1 MARQEITVTIENLA
15 PQQGTFLTP
24 FWVGFHN
31 GNFDTYDRGRPASPG
46 LESLAED
53 GSTAL
58 ISQEFL
64 LSGDGTVDGTVAGH
78 EGDAVGPFD
87 PGEVATATFTLDS
100 DDLNSQF
107 FSYASMLLPSNDAF
121 VANGNPEAIRIFDEE
136 GNFIGADFI
145 IAGNQ
150 VLDAGTEVNDEAENS
165 TAFFGQSSPNTGI
178 DQNGV
183 VQLHPGFVTGGR
195 ILSEDG
201 SSPLALTGFTNADF
215 SSPDYQVARI
225 TISTEDQP
233 LPIADPVR
241 ITSNLDGSQEVTG
254 GDSDA
259 RGTSVLTLNDAG
271 DSLEYSLTV
280 SGLDFGA
287 NGLVAGGAQTPD
299 DTSDDVTRLH
309 IHNAPRGENGGVVF
323 SLFDTVAP
331 ELGNQLNIQGNQD
344 EDLNVTL
351 NENGSVTLAG
361 IWEETDSANNDLSE
375 FVAEIRDTQQSEDL
389 DLYFNVHTEEFPGGA
404 IRGQLVVGDEDNNT
418 PPPPDLVEVTV
429 TVENLAP
436 DNGTLLTPLWVG
448 FHDGTF
454 DTYDRG
460 RPASAGLE
468 SLAEDG
474 NTSLISREFISSGA
488 GLVDG
493 TITAPGGATPG
504 PIDTGETTSLTFT
517 LDRSLA
523 SSRFFNYASMVL
535 PSNDAFIANGNPEA
549 FEIFDE
555 NGNFLGADFVVT
567 GNQVLDAG
575 TEVNDEAEDS
585 TAFFGQSSPNTGT
598 DENGVVGLHQGFQ
611 ADGRILSEPRFAN
624 ADFTADG
631 YEVARITVTT
641 NDLPQQ
647 SVGGAFEDDAPQDL
661 QLDFRS
667 SENQQVTANL
677 LELTSEAAF
686 NNLVGFYVIE
696 DNQGTVLDEFGN
708 ALSPGDDGYAQAA
721 VTRRAFELNR
731 NTTEAQQFTGG
742 NLLAPFIIANGT
754 AQEFLSQNPNNQQGE
769 DPLAYFS
776 FLGANPDG
784 VEHIRLVD
792 ENTFGFEDLFGG
804 GDNDFNDLFFRAEF
818 EVA

>member
-64 LSGDGTVDGTVAGH
+64 LSGDGTVDGTVAGP

-107 FSYASMLLPSNDAF
+107 FSYASMVLPSNDAF

-233 LPIADPVR
+233 LPIVDPVR

-259 RGTSVLTLNDAG
+259 SGTSILTLNDAG

-309 IHNAPRGENGGVVF
+309 IHDASRGENGGVVF

-404 IRGQLVVGDEDNNT
+404 IRGQLVVGDQDNNT

-429 TVENLAP
+429 TVENLAT

-448 FHDGTF
+448 FHDGNF

-647 SVGGAFEDDAPQDL
+647 SVGGASEDNAQQQL

-667 SENQQVTANL
+667 SDNQQVTANL
-677 LELTSEAAF
+677 LEITSEAAF

-754 AQEFLSQNPNNQQGE
+754 AQEFLSQNPNNQEGE

>member
-1 MARQEITVTIENLA
+1 MTRQEITVTIENLA

-64 LSGDGTVDGTVAGH
+64 LSGDGTLDGTVAGP
-78 EGDAVGPFD
+78 EGDAAGPID

-100 DDLNSQF
+100 DDVNSQF

-201 SSPLALTGFTNADF
+201 SSPLALAGFTNADF

-241 ITSNLDGSQEVTG
+241 ITSNLDGSQEVAA
-254 GDSDA
+254 GDGDA
-259 RGTSVLTLNDAG
+259 SGTSVLTLNDTG
-271 DSLEYSLTV
+271 DALEYSLTV

-331 ELGNQLNIQGNQD
+331 ELGNQLDIQGNQD

-375 FVAEIRDTQQSEDL
+375 FVAC
-389 DLYFNVHTEEFPGGA
+389 
-404 IRGQLVVGDEDNNT
+404 
-418 PPPPDLVEVTV
+418 
-429 TVENLAP
+429 EN
-436 DNGTLLTPLWVG
+436 
-448 FHDGTF
+448 
-454 DTYDRG
+454 
-460 RPASAGLE
+460 
-468 SLAEDG
+468 
-474 NTSLISREFISSGA
+474 
-488 GLVDG
+488 
-493 TITAPGGATPG
+493 
-504 PIDTGETTSLTFT
+504 
-517 LDRSLA
+517 
-523 SSRFFNYASMVL
+523 
-535 PSNDAFIANGNPEA
+535 
-549 FEIFDE
+549 
-555 NGNFLGADFVVT
+555 
-567 GNQVLDAG
+567 
-575 TEVNDEAEDS
+575 
-585 TAFFGQSSPNTGT
+585 
-598 DENGVVGLHQGFQ
+598 
-611 ADGRILSEPRFAN
+611 
-624 ADFTADG
+624 
-631 YEVARITVTT
+631 
-641 NDLPQQ
+641 
-647 SVGGAFEDDAPQDL
+647 
-661 QLDFRS
+661 
-667 SENQQVTANL
+667 
-677 LELTSEAAF
+677 
-686 NNLVGFYVIE
+686 
-696 DNQGTVLDEFGN
+696 
-708 ALSPGDDGYAQAA
+708 
-721 VTRRAFELNR
+721 
-731 NTTEAQQFTGG
+731 
-742 NLLAPFIIANGT
+742 
-754 AQEFLSQNPNNQQGE
+754 
-769 DPLAYFS
+769 
-776 FLGANPDG
+776 
-784 VEHIRLVD
+784 
-792 ENTFGFEDLFGG
+792 
-804 GDNDFNDLFFRAEF
+804 
-818 EVA
+818 

>member
-1 MARQEITVTIENLA
+1 MTRQEITVTIENLA

-64 LSGDGTVDGTVAGH
+64 LSGDGTLDGAIAGP
-78 EGDAVGPFD
+78 EGDAAGPID

-100 DDLNSQF
+100 DDVNSQF

-201 SSPLALTGFTNADF
+201 SSPLALAGFTNADF
-215 SSPDYQVARI
+215 SSPDFQVARI

-254 GDSDA
+254 GDGDA
-259 RGTSVLTLNDAG
+259 SGTSVLTLNDTG
-271 DSLEYSLTV
+271 DALEYSLTV

-287 NGLVAGGAQTPD
+287 NDLVAGGAQTPD

-375 FVAEIRDTQQSEDL
+375 FVAEIRDTQENEDL

-504 PIDTGETTSLTFT
+504 PIDIGETTSLTFT

-598 DENGVVGLHQGFQ
+598 EENGVVGLHQGFE

-696 DNQGTVLDEFGN
+696 NNQGTVLDEFGN
-708 ALSPGDDGYAQAA
+708 ALNPGDNGYAQAA
-721 VTRRAFELNR
+721 ITRRAFELNR

-754 AQEFLSQNPNNQQGE
+754 AQEFLSQNPDNQQGE

-784 VEHIRLVD
+784 VEHIRLLD
-792 ENTFGFEDLFGG
+792 NNTFGFEDLFGG
-804 GDNDFNDLFFRAEF
+804 GDNDFNDLLFRAEF

>member
-1 MARQEITVTIENLA
+1 MNL
-15 PQQGTFLTP
+15 
-24 FWVGFHN
+24 
-31 GNFDTYDRGRPASPG
+31 
-46 LESLAED
+46 
-53 GSTAL
+53 
-58 ISQEFL
+58 
-64 LSGDGTVDGTVAGH
+64 
-78 EGDAVGPFD
+78 
-87 PGEVATATFTLDS
+87 
-100 DDLNSQF
+100 
-107 FSYASMLLPSNDAF
+107 
-121 VANGNPEAIRIFDEE
+121 
-136 GNFIGADFI
+136 
-145 IAGNQ
+145 
-150 VLDAGTEVNDEAENS
+150 
-165 TAFFGQSSPNTGI
+165 
-178 DQNGV
+178 
-183 VQLHPGFVTGGR
+183 
-195 ILSEDG
+195 
-201 SSPLALTGFTNADF
+201 
-215 SSPDYQVARI
+215 
-225 TISTEDQP
+225 
-233 LPIADPVR
+233 
-241 ITSNLDGSQEVTG
+241 
-254 GDSDA
+254 
-259 RGTSVLTLNDAG
+259 
-271 DSLEYSLTV
+271 
-280 SGLDFGA
+280 
-287 NGLVAGGAQTPD
+287 
-299 DTSDDVTRLH
+299 
-309 IHNAPRGENGGVVF
+309 
-323 SLFDTVAP
+323 
-331 ELGNQLNIQGNQD
+331 
-344 EDLNVTL
+344 
-351 NENGSVTLAG
+351 
-361 IWEETDSANNDLSE
+361 
-375 FVAEIRDTQQSEDL
+375 DL

-504 PIDTGETTSLTFT
+504 PIDIGETTSLTFT

-598 DENGVVGLHQGFQ
+598 EENGVVGLHQGFE

-708 ALSPGDDGYAQAA
+708 ALNPGDNGYAQAA
-721 VTRRAFELNR
+721 ITRRAFELNR

-754 AQEFLSQNPNNQQGE
+754 AQEFLSQNPDNQQGE

-784 VEHIRLVD
+784 VEHIRLLD
-792 ENTFGFEDLFGG
+792 NNTFGFEDLFGG
-804 GDNDFNDLFFRAEF
+804 GDNDFDDLLFRAEF

>member
-1 MARQEITVTIENLA
+1 MTQKEIKVTIENLA
-15 PQQGTFLTP
+15 PEQGTFLTP

-53 GSTAL
+53 GSTTL

-64 LSGDGTVDGTVAGH
+64 QSGDGTVDGTV
-78 EGDAVGPFD
+78 VGSDGAATGPID

-107 FSYASMLLPSNDAF
+107 FSYASMVLPSNDAF

-201 SSPLALTGFTNADF
+201 SSELALTAFTNADF
-215 SSPDYQVARI
+215 TSPDYQVARI
-225 TISTEDQP
+225 TISTEEQP

-241 ITSNLDGSQEVTG
+241 ITSNLDGSQEVAA
-254 GDSDA
+254 GDGDA
-259 RGTSVLTLNDAG
+259 RGTSVLTLNDRG
-271 DSLEYSLTV
+271 DALEYSLTV

-375 FVAEIRDTQQSEDL
+375 FVAEIRDTQESEDL

-454 DTYDRG
+454 DTYDSG

-474 NTSLISREFISSGA
+474 NTNLISREFISSGA

-535 PSNDAFIANGNPEA
+535 PSNDAFIANGNP
-549 FEIFDE
+549 
-555 NGNFLGADFVVT
+555 
-567 GNQVLDAG
+567 
-575 TEVNDEAEDS
+575 
-585 TAFFGQSSPNTGT
+585 
-598 DENGVVGLHQGFQ
+598 
-611 ADGRILSEPRFAN
+611 
-624 ADFTADG
+624 
-631 YEVARITVTT
+631 
-641 NDLPQQ
+641 
-647 SVGGAFEDDAPQDL
+647 
-661 QLDFRS
+661 
-667 SENQQVTANL
+667 
-677 LELTSEAAF
+677 
-686 NNLVGFYVIE
+686 
-696 DNQGTVLDEFGN
+696 
-708 ALSPGDDGYAQAA
+708 
-721 VTRRAFELNR
+721 
-731 NTTEAQQFTGG
+731 
-742 NLLAPFIIANGT
+742 
-754 AQEFLSQNPNNQQGE
+754 
-769 DPLAYFS
+769 
-776 FLGANPDG
+776 
-784 VEHIRLVD
+784 
-792 ENTFGFEDLFGG
+792 
-804 GDNDFNDLFFRAEF
+804 
-818 EVA
+818 

>member
-1 MARQEITVTIENLA
+1 MSQKEIRVTIENLA

-64 LSGDGTVDGTVAGH
+64 LSGDGRVDGAVAGP
-78 EGDAVGPFD
+78 EGDAAGPID

-100 DDLNSQF
+100 DDVNSQF

-215 SSPDYQVARI
+215 SSPDFQVARI

-241 ITSNLDGSQEVTG
+241 ITSNLDGSQEVAA

-259 RGTSVLTLNDAG
+259 SGTSVLTLNDTG
-271 DSLEYSLTV
+271 DALEYSLTV

-331 ELGNQLNIQGNQD
+331 ELGNQLDIQGNQD

-375 FVAEIRDTQQSEDL
+375 FVAEIRDTQESEDL

-448 FHDGTF
+448 FHDGNF

-504 PIDTGETTSLTFT
+504 PIDIGETTSLTFT

-598 DENGVVGLHQGFQ
+598 DENGVIGLHQGFA

-677 LELTSEAAF
+677 LEVTSEAAF

-708 ALSPGDDGYAQAA
+708 ALNPGDNGYAQAA
-721 VTRRAFELNR
+721 ITRRAFELNR

-754 AQEFLSQNPNNQQGE
+754 AQEFLSQNPDNQQGE

-804 GDNDFNDLFFRAEF
+804 GDNDFNDLFFQAEF

>member
-1 MARQEITVTIENLA
+1 MTQKQVTVTIENLA
-15 PQQGTFLTP
+15 PEQGTFLTP
-24 FWVGFHN
+24 FWVAFHN

-53 GSTAL
+53 GNAAL

-64 LSGDGTVDGTVAGH
+64 LSGDGSVDSVVT
-78 EGDAVGPFD
+78 GPSGLGGPID
-87 PGEVATATFTLDS
+87 PGEITTATFTLDS
-100 DDLNSQF
+100 ENPKSQF
-107 FSYASMLLPSNDAF
+107 FSYASMILPSNDAF

-165 TAFFGQSSPNTGI
+165 TAFFGQSVANTGI

-183 VQLHPGFVTGGR
+183 VQLHPGFIPGGR

-201 SSPLALTGFTNADF
+201 SSTGAVAPFTNADF
-215 SSPDYQVARI
+215 TAPGYQVARI
-225 TISTEDQP
+225 TISSEDLP

-241 ITSNLDGSQEVTG
+241 ITSNLDGSQEVNG
-254 GDSDA
+254 GDGDA
-259 RGTSVLTLNDAG
+259 QGTSVLTLNDTG

-287 NGLVAGGAQTPD
+287 NGLVGGGAQTPD
-299 DTSDDVTRLH
+299 DTSDDVTQLH
-309 IHNAPRGENGGVVF
+309 IHNGARGENGPIVF
-323 SLFDTVAP
+323 SLFDTVNP
-331 ELGNQLNIQGNQD
+331 TLGNQLGIAGNQD
-344 EDLNVTL
+344 DDLSVTL
-351 NENGSVTLAG
+351 NDNGSVTLTG
-361 IWEETDSANNDLSE
+361 IWEETDPANTDLSE
-375 FVAEIRDTQQSEDL
+375 FVAEIRDAEKGEDL
-389 DLYFNVHTEEFPGGA
+389 DLYFNAHTEEFTGGA
-404 IRGQLVVGDEDNNT
+404 IRGQLVVADEDNNT

-474 NTSLISREFISSGA
+474 SASLLSREFISSGA

-493 TITAPGGATPG
+493 VIPGPGGATVG
-504 PIDTGETTSLTFT
+504 PIDTGETTSFTFT

-523 SSRFFNYASMVL
+523 SSRFFNYAAMIL

-549 FEIFDE
+549 FQIFDE
-555 NGNFLGADFVVT
+555 NGNFLGADFVVR

-575 TEVNDEAEDS
+575 TEVNDEAENS
-585 TAFFGQSSPNTGT
+585 TAFFGQTTPNTGT
-598 DENGVVGLHQGFQ
+598 DENGVVTLHPGFQ
-611 ADGRILSEPRFAN
+611 DGGRILSEPRFAN

-641 NDLPQQ
+641 NDLPQ
-647 SVGGAFEDDAPQDL
+647 VPLGASFQDNGQGESL
-661 QLDFRS
+661 LDFRS
-667 SENQQVTANL
+667 TGNQQITANL
-677 LELTSEAAF
+677 LEVTSEAVF

-696 DNQGTVLDEFGN
+696 DAQGTVLDQFGN
-708 ALSPGDDGYAQAA
+708 ALSPGDEGYAEAA
-721 VTRRAFELNR
+721 VQRRVFELNR
-731 NTTEAQQFTGG
+731 NTTDAQQFTGG
-742 NLLAPFIIANGT
+742 DLLAPFIIADGT
-754 AQEFLSQNPNNQQGE
+754 AEEFLSQNPNNQQGVN
-769 DPLAYFS
+769 PLAYFS

-784 VEHIRLVD
+784 VEHIRLLD
-792 ENTFGFEDLFGG
+792 NNTFGFEDLFGG
-804 GDNDFNDLFFRAEF
+804 GDNDFNDLFFQAEF
-818 EVA
+818 QIV

>member
-1 MARQEITVTIENLA
+1 MTRQEITVTIENLA

-64 LSGDGTVDGTVAGH
+64 LSGDGTLDGAIAGP
-78 EGDAVGPFD
+78 EGDAAGPID

-100 DDLNSQF
+100 DDVNSQF

-201 SSPLALTGFTNADF
+201 SSPLALAGFTNADF
-215 SSPDYQVARI
+215 SSPDFQVARI

-254 GDSDA
+254 GDGDA
-259 RGTSVLTLNDAG
+259 SGTSVLTLNDTG
-271 DSLEYSLTV
+271 DALEYSLTV

-375 FVAEIRDTQQSEDL
+375 FVAEIRDTQENEDL

-504 PIDTGETTSLTFT
+504 PIDIGETTSLTFT

-598 DENGVVGLHQGFQ
+598 EENGVVGLHQGFE

-708 ALSPGDDGYAQAA
+708 ALNPGDNGYAQAA
-721 VTRRAFELNR
+721 ITRRAFELNR

-754 AQEFLSQNPNNQQGE
+754 AQEFLSQNPDNQQGE

-784 VEHIRLVD
+784 VEHIRLLD
-792 ENTFGFEDLFGG
+792 NNTFGFEDLFGG
-804 GDNDFNDLFFRAEF
+804 GDNDFNDLLFRAEF

>member
-1 MARQEITVTIENLA
+1 MTQQQVKVTIQNLA
-15 PQQGTFLTP
+15 PEQGTFLTP

-58 ISQEFL
+58 ISQEFV
-64 LSGDGTVDGTVAGH
+64 LSGDGTVDGTIAGP
-78 EGDAVGPFD
+78 EGIAAGPID
-87 PGEVATATFTLDS
+87 PGEITTATFTLDS
-100 DDLNSQF
+100 EDINSQF
-107 FSYASMLLPSNDAF
+107 FSYASMVLPSNDAF

-165 TAFFGQSSPNTGI
+165 TAFFGQSAANTGI

-183 VQLHPGFVTGGR
+183 VQIHPGFVQGGR

-201 SSPLALTGFTNADF
+201 NSPGAVAPFTNADF
-215 SSPDYQVARI
+215 TANDYQVARI
-225 TISTEDQP
+225 TISTEDLP
-233 LPIADPVR
+233 LPIASPVR
-241 ITSNLDGSQEVTG
+241 ITSNLDGAQEVG
-254 GDSDA
+254 AGDRDA
-259 RGTSVLTLNDAG
+259 QGTSILTLNDTG

-309 IHNAPRGENGGVVF
+309 IHNGPRGENAPVVF

-331 ELGNQLNIQGNQD
+331 QLGNQLNIQGNQD

-351 NENGSVTLAG
+351 NDNGSVTLTG
-361 IWEETDSANNDLSE
+361 IWEETDAASTDLSQ
-375 FVAEIRDTQQSEDL
+375 FVAEIRETQESEDL
-389 DLYFNVHTEEFPGGA
+389 DFYFNVHTEEFPGGA
-404 IRGQLVVGDEDNNT
+404 IRGQLVVADEDNNT

-429 TVENLAP
+429 TVESLAP

-454 DTYDRG
+454 DTYDRN

-468 SLAEDG
+468 SIAEDG
-474 NTSLISREFISSGA
+474 NASLLSREFISSGA

-493 TITAPGGATPG
+493 TIAAPGGATPG
-504 PIDTGETTSLTFT
+504 PIDTGETTSFTFT

-523 SSRFFNYASMVL
+523 SSRFFNYAAMIL

-549 FEIFDE
+549 HKIFDE
-555 NGNFLGADFVVT
+555 NGNFLGADFVVR

-575 TEVNDEAEDS
+575 TEVNDEAENS
-585 TAFFGQSSPNTGT
+585 TAFFGQSTPNTGT
-598 DENGVVGLHQGFQ
+598 DENGVVTLHPGFE
-611 ADGRILSEPRFAN
+611 DGGRILSAPQFSN

-631 YEVARITVTT
+631 YEIARITVTT
-641 NDLPQQ
+641 NDLPQ
-647 SVGGAFEDDAPQDL
+647 VPLGAGFQDNGEGEPL
-661 QLDFRS
+661 LDFTS
-667 SENQQVTANL
+667 IGNQQVTANL
-677 LELTSEAAF
+677 LEVTSNAAF
-686 NNLVGFYVIE
+686 NNLVGFYTIE
-696 DNQGTVLDEFGN
+696 DTQGTVLDEFGN
-708 ALSPGDDGYAQAA
+708 ALNPGDEGYATAA
-721 VTRRAFELNR
+721 VTGRVFELDR
-731 NTTEAQQFTGG
+731 NSTDALQFTGG
-742 NLLAPFIIANGT
+742 ELLAPFIIANGT
-754 AQEFLSQNPNNQQGE
+754 AEEFLNQNPNNQEGG

-784 VEHIRLVD
+784 VEHIRLLD
-792 ENTFGFEDLFGG
+792 NNTFGFEDLFGG
-804 GDNDFNDLFFRAEF
+804 GDNDFDDLLFQVDF
-818 EVA
+818 EVV